1 MLFFYLMYLKFR
13 GRFIMC
19 LFLNICLMKVIVID
33 LDRGENGKIIY
44 FVVIFN
50 N

>member
-19 LFLNICLMKVIVID
+19 LFLYICLMKVIVID